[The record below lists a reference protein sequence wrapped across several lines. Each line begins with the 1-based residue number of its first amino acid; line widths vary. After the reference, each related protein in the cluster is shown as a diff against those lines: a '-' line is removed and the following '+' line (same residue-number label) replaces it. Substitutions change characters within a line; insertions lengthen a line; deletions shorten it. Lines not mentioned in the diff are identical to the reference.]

1 MNKLVS
7 LIALMTVDVL
17 IPATASAVSL
27 RAFQQ
32 AADDPPRQMALFKTD
47 FEASVTNTLAALRS
61 THFKDGKEKI
71 PDRIKRDRERADR
84 IERMAPH
91 LTSDQMKTLIGM
103 IRQYSAAQPE
113 TDLKDVIVG
122 FLLTE
127 AKTPFE
133 RSFQQYEE
141 SYNKYEA
148 DYRLFTEHMNDLKRA
163 TDEAQ
168 AELDR
173 ERADLDR
180 RRRELN
186 QSTPQ

>member
-1 MNKLVS
+1 VNKIV
-7 LIALMTVDVL
+7 IALLSADLL

-27 RAFQQ
+27 RTFQQ
-32 AADDPPRQMALFKTD
+32 AADDPSRQMALFKAD
-47 FEASVTNTLAALRS
+47 FETSVTSTLAGLRS

-71 PDRIKRDRERADR
+71 PDRIRRDRERADR
-84 IERMAPH
+84 IEKMAPH
-91 LTSDQMKTLIGM
+91 LTSDQMKTLISM
-103 IRQYSAAQPE
+103 IGQYTAAQPE

-148 DYRLFTEHMNDLKRA
+148 DYRLFTEHMDALKRA
-163 TDEAQ
+163 TEEAQ

-173 ERADLDR
+173 EKADLDR

-186 QSTPQ
+186 QSNPQ